1 VASTGDTL
9 GRPADGDPPP
19 PPETQ
24 TLRSTDRRGGGR
36 HLADPI
42 PFDLSKQDE
51 IRMKLRDARRRIAG
65 GNGEVPKD
73 LPTLPGVQSLAI
85 ATRYIDGGRVRFI
98 EFVQMAMLNRLP
110 NCEKWW
116 MVYADLLP
124 GERHTVSYD
133 DVCAAAGVRPSELM
147 AEVVSTGM
155 EFGTD
160 VGNLAA
166 AALHPAI
173 VHQTGKSAKRI
184 AGEYAEIAMKDRHA
198 LLQARGFLPVPKG
211 STIHVHANASANA
224 QAAAAAQADPSVP
237 SFADNMASLSSPR
250 RGVQQQLVE
259 ANPDLDVIDAASLPA
274 RVPVPITERDE

>member
-1 VASTGDTL
+1 MASPGEVLTGD
-9 GRPADGDPPP
+9 PQFDGGASDPPSPPP
-19 PPETQ
+19 PHPI
-24 TLRSTDRRGGGR
+24 DRRGGGR

-42 PFDLSKQDE
+42 PFDLSRQDE
-51 IRMKLRDARRRIAG
+51 IRLKLRNTLRHVSGHAA
-65 GNGEVPKD
+65 PKD
-73 LPTLPGVQSLAI
+73 LPTIPGVQSLAI

-110 NCEKWW
+110 ACEKWW
-116 MVYADLLP
+116 LVYAALLP
-124 GERHTVSYD
+124 GERAIVSYD

-198 LLQARGFLPVPKG
+198 MLQARGFLPVPKG
-211 STIHVHANASANA
+211 AQIHVHANASASA
-224 QAAAAAQADPSVP
+224 QAAAAASADPSVP
-237 SFADNMASLSSPR
+237 SFADNMASLARPR
-250 RGVQQQLVE
+250 QAVQQQLVD
-259 ANPDLDVIDAASLPA
+259 ATPDLDLLDTQGMPVADAVL
-274 RVPVPITERDE
+274 VERDE